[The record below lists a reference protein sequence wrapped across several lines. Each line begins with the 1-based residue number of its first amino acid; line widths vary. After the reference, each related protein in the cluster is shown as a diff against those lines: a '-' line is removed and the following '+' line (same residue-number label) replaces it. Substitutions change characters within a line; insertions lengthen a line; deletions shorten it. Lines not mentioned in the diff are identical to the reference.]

1 MVAACVRLQPAE
13 VRMITAVYIVG
24 LAAFGFAMFLWGQLS
39 TRKACTDRISREW
52 HYGFRDGWEAA
63 EQFDNDVR
71 VIWGGRL

>member
-13 VRMITAVYIVG
+13 VSMITAVYIVG
-24 LAAFGFAMFLWGQLS
+24 LAAFGFAMFLWGQMSAHGEFSELV
-39 TRKACTDRISREW
+39 SREW